1 MDLDFLSD
9 DQREVLQSFQAVTD
23 IDDIERSL
31 GILTA
36 YNWNLEQSVQSIFD
50 DGPAPVPIPSANA
63 SSSTSNLRSRHP
75 QTSTSFSATASGA
88 ASASNSSG
96 VPAPPPRPETVART
110 TFFQRLTYPFSLG
123 LRIAWVIVSF
133 TLSLLP
139 FKVFQRPRRRT
150 ASARRRN
157 LQSTDPQA
165 AASKFLLDFEQAYGS
180 THPNFFQG
188 TYSQALD
195 VAKRELRYLLVYLQ
209 SSDHDDTPSFNRNT
223 LTSERLINFIHESNI
238 LLWAGDIKEAETFLV
253 SNVLLATRY
262 PFLALIAP
270 QGSRMVV
277 IDRLEGP
284 SSPEELIAAVS
295 HHVNRFDTN
304 LHAIRADRER
314 QDQARSIREQQ
325 DQAYQASLRA
335 DQEKERKA
343 QEERE
348 RIRKEKEEVE
358 LQQRERENK
367 IDAKKRRKEELRMN
381 LAPEP
386 PLTVKEVAKI
396 SLRLPS
402 GERVIRRFLAD
413 EKLEILY
420 NFIESLDL
428 SPLSI
433 EADIVAVN
441 TYPRKVLLDLSQ
453 TLREAGLYP
462 NASLIVEE
470 KDEE

>member
-1 MDLDFLSD
+1 MELDSLTD
-9 DQREVLQSFQAVTD
+9 EQRELIQNFQAVTGL
-23 IDDIERSL
+23 DDLERAVGLLIASD
-31 GILTA
+31 
-36 YNWNLEQSVQSIFD
+36 WNLENAVTLFFD
-50 DGPAPVPIPSANA
+50 DPPVQAIPSA
-63 SSSTSNLRSRHP
+63 SSSSAQSNLRSRIP
-75 QTSTSFSATASGA
+75 QSTRPAATSTAEASSSAIG
-88 ASASNSSG
+88 NI
-96 VPAPPPRPETVART
+96 PIPPPRPDTGRRLT
-110 TFFQRLTYPFSLG
+110 LFQRLTYPFSLG
-123 LRIAWVIVSF
+123 LRIAWVVFSF

-139 FKVFQRPRRRT
+139 FKFFQRPRRRT
-150 ASARRRN
+150 GRRN

-165 AASKFLLDFEQAYGS
+165 AASRFLLDFEHTYGS
-180 THPNFFQG
+180 VHPHFFQG

-209 SSDHDDTPSFNRNT
+209 SPDHDDTPEFNRKT
-223 LTSERLINFIHESNI
+223 MASQTLINFIEERNV
-238 LLWAGDIKEAETFLV
+238 LVWAGDIKESESFLV

-262 PFLALIAP
+262 PFIALIAP

-277 IDRLEGP
+277 IDRIEGL
-284 SSPEELIAAVS
+284 STPEELMEALS
-295 HHVNRFDTN
+295 HHVNRFDSN

-348 RIRKEKEEVE
+348 RIRKEQEETERQARE
-358 LQQRERENK
+358 LENK
-367 IDAKKRRKEELRMN
+367 IESKKRRKEELQKN

-386 PLTVKEVAKI
+386 PANAKEVAKVSI
-396 SLRLPS
+396 RLPS

-413 EKLEILY
+413 ETIQNLY

-428 SPLSI
+428 SPISV

-441 TYPRKVLLDLSQ
+441 AYPRKVFLDLTQ
-453 TLREAGLYP
+453 TLREAGVYP
-462 NASLIVEE
+462 SASLIVEE
-470 KDEE
+470 KDED